1 MFKKSP
7 LLDPTKDP
15 QKGNWMIRKD
25 DIINKQTGKQY
36 TAVEIKEKWS
46 LAEVPDTIVDV
57 KPEATTKVRVGE
69 AAGRADGNE
78 WGKGGGRQW
87 EMDLPPDE
95 IKKDWFTNQQA
106 L

>member
-1 MFKKSP
+1 MFKKPSDKFEDI
-7 LLDPTKDP
+7 DP
-15 QKGNWMIRKD
+15 KGNWMIRKD

-87 EMDLPPDE
+87 EMDVEELP
-95 IKKDWFTNQQA
+95 KHWFQNPKS
-106 L
+106 LK